1 MLERGTPWDTVPHFT
16 VAPLRGIEVD
26 NLLGFL
32 ALLGLLRA
40 LEHEQPEW
48 QPKVSWIGPPWNARL
63 HLAAEVDEAAI
74 AEAASKGVL
83 AIVDKIDVQGR
94 KNVDFADRGEL
105 RGYAMAQRESPIG
118 AALAASLTT
127 EWPTKKDG
135 KPYAGPLVMMFGQG
149 HQNFLER
156 LVAVPRGD
164 LPNRMI
170 KLKNPPD
177 LRSPDGIT
185 DALFKP
191 WERSDNTDGFRWDPE
206 DDQRYALRFGNPSKA
221 GAAPTVHGANRLAAI
236 GFLSFATSPTADRVV
251 ARGTARNR
259 RNWYFVWPIWTSPM
273 ALAAI
278 EALLGHPDLVR
289 GNLDRLRPFGVEEI
303 YRARRIAN
311 GKFMNVTRAMPM
323 PAQASSDTRPLLR

>member
-1 MLERGTPWDTVPHFT
+1 MTDIRTPWDL
-16 VAPLRGIEVD
+16 APDGTIVELAGIEVD

-40 LEHEQPEW
+40 LEHAQPGWE
-48 QPKVSWIGPPWNARL
+48 PKASWVGPPWRARL
-63 HLAAEVDEAAI
+63 HVAAKVDQAAI
-74 AEAASKGVL
+74 ADAASSGIL
-83 AIVDKIDVQGR
+83 AIADKLEVDGR
-94 KNVDFADRGEL
+94 KNVDFADRAEL
-105 RGYAMAQRESPIG
+105 REYALAQRKEQVG
-118 AALAASLTT
+118 AALVASLGT

-156 LVAVPRGD
+156 LVAVPRGE
-164 LPNRMI
+164 LPNRMS
-170 KLKNPPD
+170 KLKHPPD
-177 LRSPDGIT
+177 LASAGTIAK
-185 DALFKP
+185 ALFEP

-221 GAAPTVHGANRLAAI
+221 GAAATVHGANRLAAV
-236 GFLSFATSPTADRVV
+236 GFLSYPTSPTAARVV

-259 RNWYFVWPIWTSPM
+259 RDWYFVWPIWSSPTC
-273 ALAAI
+273 LAGV

-289 GNLDRLRPFGVEEI
+289 GKLDRLRPLGVEEI

-323 PAQASSDTRPLLR
+323 RERGAT